1 MICANTSVG
10 AVRFHLFLT
19 YGFPLDCLH
28 GLNIKMVL
36 PWDQSASVQIQ
47 GDLFQGE
54 GIALVQP
61 LYLVAE
67 VFRLLGAR

>member
-10 AVRFHLFLT
+10 AVRLHLFLT
-19 YGFPLDCLH
+19 YGFPLDRLH
-28 GLNIKMVL
+28 GLNVQRVL
-36 PWDQSASVQIQ
+36 PWDQGTSVQIQ
-47 GDLFQGE
+47 GDLFQSE

-67 VFRLLGAR
+67 VFGLLGAR